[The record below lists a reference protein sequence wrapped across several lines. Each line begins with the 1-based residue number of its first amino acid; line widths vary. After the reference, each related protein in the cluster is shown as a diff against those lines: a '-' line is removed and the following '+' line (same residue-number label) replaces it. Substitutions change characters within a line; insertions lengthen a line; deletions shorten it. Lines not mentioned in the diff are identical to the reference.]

1 MWKGGPGAMLLPQ
14 GGSGASGD
22 PGSAGLIPNLRELQ
36 ILGSVAQVSRSMD
49 TKGGGHRW
57 CATR

>member
-36 ILGSVAQVSRSMD
+36 TLGSVARVSRSVD
-49 TKGGGHRW
+49 TKGGGHS
-57 CATR
+57 